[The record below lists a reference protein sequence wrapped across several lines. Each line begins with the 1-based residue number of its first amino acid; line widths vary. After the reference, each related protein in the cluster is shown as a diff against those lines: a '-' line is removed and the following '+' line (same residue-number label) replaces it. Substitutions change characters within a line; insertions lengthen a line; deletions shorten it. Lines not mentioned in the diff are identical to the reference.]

1 MSQRDEAIAQSV
13 NSNNQMD
20 WLFAGVGYRPEGE
33 RSPWIVGYKTPEE
46 LRAFVSATLSGGDQS
61 PEFLLWM
68 IGASFRNFIQEELD
82 RRAEV

>member
-1 MSQRDEAIAQSV
+1 MIPHSLKRGVQNME
-13 NSNNQMD
+13 NQID
-20 WLFAGVGYRPEGE
+20 WLFAGVGHRPQGE
-33 RSPWIVGYKTPEE
+33 KQMLIAGYNTEEE
-46 LRAFVSATLSGGDQS
+46 LRAFVRASLDGGDQN

>member
-1 MSQRDEAIAQSV
+1 MSHRDEAIAQSA

-33 RSPWIVGYKTPEE
+33 PCPWIVGYKTTEQ
-46 LRAFVSATLSGGDQS
+46 LREYVSACLVGGSES
-61 PEFLLWM
+61 PEMLLWM

-82 RRAEV
+82 QRAEV